1 MLRIRGFTLIEI
13 IIVIGI
19 LSITVG
25 FVAPFSISQI
35 SENRVYES
43 AAEFSSVLF
52 LNQQYANSMKD
63 GKAYAVEINNDGY
76 STISS
81 LSEDLGS
88 DGLLGY
94 WKLNEKQWDGTVDE
108 IVDSSGNDYNGKTV
122 NGPIISKDGFT
133 SSPYFDGNNDYIE
146 LDILDANINGT
157 GAMSIS
163 VWFKAT
169 TDGLV
174 GGQNN
179 LRYIVSKEAGGPGGT
194 VFILRVST
202 TDDKVQFYLG
212 GTTYVG
218 ITSDTTIT
226 ANNWYHAVA
235 TWDGSGMN
243 LYINGG
249 SPDTGSKSGAT
260 GSTTNKTRIGSVDL
274 GSPNDNISNWQ
285 GNIDELRV
293 YNFALSGEDVEKL
306 HKYNQRKFDTRAYE
320 FTDSIS
326 LDLVT
331 NNNVVVFDEGGFRP
345 FESVSFF
352 LNDGPS
358 SASVEI
364 NQEGLINYYIEN

>member
-81 LSEDLGS
+81 LSEDLGT

-133 SSPYFDGNNDYIE
+133 SSPYF
-146 LDILDANINGT
+146 
-157 GAMSIS
+157 
-163 VWFKAT
+163 
-169 TDGLV
+169 
-174 GGQNN
+174 
-179 LRYIVSKEAGGPGGT
+179 
-194 VFILRVST
+194 
-202 TDDKVQFYLG
+202 
-212 GTTYVG
+212 
-218 ITSDTTIT
+218 
-226 ANNWYHAVA
+226 
-235 TWDGSGMN
+235 
-243 LYINGG
+243 
-249 SPDTGSKSGAT
+249 
-260 GSTTNKTRIGSVDL
+260 
-274 GSPNDNISNWQ
+274 
-285 GNIDELRV
+285 
-293 YNFALSGEDVEKL
+293 
-306 HKYNQRKFDTRAYE
+306 
-320 FTDSIS
+320 
-326 LDLVT
+326 
-331 NNNVVVFDEGGFRP
+331 
-345 FESVSFF
+345 
-352 LNDGPS
+352 
-358 SASVEI
+358 
-364 NQEGLINYYIEN
+364 